1 MKSNKKDLLQEIK
14 GAIENSL
21 SDVLSEAYVAEPKKF
36 DLRTEFLS
44 EATKKMLYAEFE
56 QFVAALNRVS
66 AELDGADKE
75 TANNKSSD
83 FRSLK
88 LDEVHNMNAA
98 FLRALF
104 FENID
109 DLDSRITMDTLAFM
123 RLERDFGTF
132 DEWQKDFIA
141 CSMSSRDGY
150 AITGYSIY
158 LKRYMNFVID
168 NEAKN
173 VPVGIL
179 PIIVL
184 EVDAGA
190 YTRDYLS
197 DRHAYVMAMMKEL
210 NWVKIESRFKRAEK
224 VSKVATE

>member
-109 DLDSRITMDTLAFM
+109 LHLWGHLEGLSSSQKH
-123 RLERDFGTF
+123 RLRCFF
-132 DEWQKDFIA
+132 
-141 CSMSSRDGY
+141 SPLVR
-150 AITGYSIY
+150 
-158 LKRYMNFVID
+158 
-168 NEAKN
+168 
-173 VPVGIL
+173 
-179 PIIVL
+179 
-184 EVDAGA
+184 
-190 YTRDYLS
+190 
-197 DRHAYVMAMMKEL
+197 
-210 NWVKIESRFKRAEK
+210 
-224 VSKVATE
+224 